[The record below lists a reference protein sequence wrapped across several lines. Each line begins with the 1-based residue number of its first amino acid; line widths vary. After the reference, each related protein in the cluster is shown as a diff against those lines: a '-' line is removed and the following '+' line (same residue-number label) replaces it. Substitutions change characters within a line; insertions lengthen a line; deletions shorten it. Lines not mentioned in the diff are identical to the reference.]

1 MIRMWIY
8 LIAFAAVIVIT
19 LALMPVFI
27 KLAYRLDF
35 TDKPTERKKHKTPAP
50 LVGGLVMFLAFA
62 VGFLIFVAFM
72 EVDSIYPDDLLGAWE
87 IAAILV
93 GAMMIVGIGLVD
105 DYSKTR
111 GKEFPVFPRLLIK
124 IAAACLAFAAG
135 IRFTGF
141 TNPFTDIYVTFPFG
155 VQLVLTVLWFVGLIT
170 VFNFM
175 DGLDGLAGLL
185 ALLPGCTLFFV
196 AMSMGQTKS
205 AIMAVLFLGAVAG
218 FLRYNLRGKVWMGD
232 SGAYMLGYLLA
243 VISLHG
249 IFKQATIISMFIPM
263 LALAVPI
270 VDSITVVVR
279 RILAKKPTYVA
290 DSTSDI
296 THIHYR
302 LTKSGMKPKYAVAL
316 IFLVSACLNLTA
328 IILMLVV

>member
-1 MIRMWIY
+1 MIN
-8 LIAFAAVIVIT
+8 LIAFAAAVIMV

-27 KLAYRLDF
+27 KLAHKFDF
-35 TDKPTERKKHKTPAP
+35 TDKPTERKKHATPVP
-50 LVGGLVMFLAFA
+50 LVGGAAMFLAFTA
-62 VGFLIFVAFM
+62 GFLIFIAFM
-72 EVDSIYPDDLLGAWE
+72 EVESAYPDDLLSARA
-87 IAAILV
+87 IAAILT
-93 GAMMIVGIGLVD
+93 GAAMIVGIGLVD

-111 GKEFPVFPRLLIK
+111 SREFPILPRLLIK

-141 TNPFTDIYVTFPFG
+141 TNPFTDAYITFPFG
-155 VQLVLTVLWFVGLIT
+155 VQLLLTILWFVGLIT
-170 VFNFM
+170 AINFM

-185 ALLPGCTLFFV
+185 ALLPGCTLFLV
-196 AMSMGQTKS
+196 AMSMNQTKS
-205 AIMAVLFLGAVAG
+205 AIMSVLFLGAVAG
-218 FLRYNLRGKVWMGD
+218 FLRYNLRGRVWMGD
-232 SGAYMLGYLLA
+232 SGAYLLGYLLA

-249 IFKQATIISMFIPM
+249 IFKQATMISMLIPM

-279 RILAKKPTYVA
+279 RILAKKPAYEA
-290 DSTSDI
+290 DTTSEI

-302 LTKSGMKPKYAVAL
+302 LTKSGMKPKYAVAM
-316 IFLVSACLNLTA
+316 IFLISACLNLTA

>member
-1 MIRMWIY
+1 MEYMIY
-8 LIAFAAVIVIT
+8 LIAFAAVIGMV
-19 LALMPVFI
+19 LVLMPVFI
-27 KLAYRLDF
+27 KLAHKLDF
-35 TDKPTERKKHKTPAP
+35 TDKPTERKQHKTPVP
-50 LVGGLVMFLAFA
+50 LMGGTVMFLAFTA
-62 VGFLIFVAFM
+62 GFLIFIAFR
-72 EVDSIYPDDLLGAWE
+72 EVETIYPDDLLGAWQ
-87 IAAILV
+87 IAAILF
-93 GAMMIVGIGLVD
+93 GAAMIVGIGLVD

-111 GKEFPVFPRLLIK
+111 GKEFPILPRLLVK

-135 IRFTGF
+135 VRFTGF
-141 TNPFTDIYVTFPFG
+141 TNPFTDAYVSFPFWA
-155 VQLVLTVLWFVGLIT
+155 QILLTVLWFVGLIT

-175 DGLDGLAGLL
+175 DGLDGLSGLL
-185 ALLPGCTLFFV
+185 ALLPGCTLFLV
-196 AMSMGQTKS
+196 ALSMGQTKS
-205 AIMAVLFLGAVAG
+205 AIMSVLFLGAVAG
-218 FLRYNLRGKVWMGD
+218 FLRYNLRGRVWMGD
-232 SGAYMLGYLLA
+232 SGAYLLGYLLA

-249 IFKQATIISMFIPM
+249 IFKQATMISMLIPM

-279 RILAKKPTYVA
+279 RILARKPAYEA
-290 DSTSDI
+290 DTTSEI